1 MRREVVALLS
11 ASALLLGVSIGYLLW
26 GRKAAEGEEKLFHTR
41 MELEGRVENLKARL
55 AEAEKRLKEEE
66 ATRKNLERIIHE
78 AGILK

>member
-1 MRREVVALLS
+1 MRREIVALL
-11 ASALLLGVSIGYLLW
+11 
-26 GRKAAEGEEKLFHTR
+26 RTR
-41 MELEGRVENLKARL
+41 IELEGRVEDLKAKL